1 MRIDTFER
9 KKLIHFQYLYYFHA
23 KNILMQKLTTLLFI
37 ILISVSS
44 SAQSTDEQMIKDA
57 MNEQLIAWNAG
68 DIDRFMETYWHNDSL
83 MFIGKNGP
91 TYGWEKTKAN
101 YKKGYPDT
109 AAMGK
114 LNFEIINMKR
124 LSVMYYSVVGK
135 WHLKRSI
142 GDVGG
147 AFTLLFKKIK
157 KKWVIVQ
164 DHSS

>member
-1 MRIDTFER
+1 
-9 KKLIHFQYLYYFHA
+9 
-23 KNILMQKLTTLLFI
+23 MQKIFVIIFTVLF
-37 ILISVSS
+37 SVNAFS
-44 SAQSTDEQMIKDA
+44 QTTDEQMIKAA
-57 MNEQLIAWNAG
+57 MAEQLNAWNAG
-68 DIDRFMETYWHNDSL
+68 DIDRYMETYWHSDSL
-83 MFIGKNGP
+83 MFIGKSGP
-91 TYGWEKTKAN
+91 TYGFEKTKAN

-114 LNFEIINMKR
+114 LDFEIISMKR

-157 KKWVIVQ
+157 KKWVIIQ

>member
-1 MRIDTFER
+1 MKTALV
-9 KKLIHFQYLYYFHA
+9 LIAIFFSSLHLYA
-23 KNILMQKLTTLLFI
+23 QTPDDILIKNIL
-37 ILISVSS
+37 
-44 SAQSTDEQMIKDA
+44 AEQA
-57 MNEQLIAWNAG
+57 LAWNAG
-68 DIDRFMETYWHNDSL
+68 NIDKFMDSYWRSDSL

-91 TYGWEKTKAN
+91 TYGWENTLKN

-109 AAMGK
+109 TAMGK
-114 LNFEIINMKR
+114 LNFELISVKR
-124 LSVMYYSVVGK
+124 LSGLYYSVVGK

>member
-1 MRIDTFER
+1 
-9 KKLIHFQYLYYFHA
+9 
-23 KNILMQKLTTLLFI
+23 MQKIFVVLLC
-37 ILISVSS
+37 ILF
-44 SAQSTDEQMIKDA
+44 SANVFSQSADEQMIKDA
-57 MNEQLIAWNAG
+57 MTEQLNAWNAG
-68 DIDRFMETYWHNDSL
+68 DIDRFMETYWHSDSL
-83 MFIGKNGP
+83 MFIGKSGP

-109 AAMGK
+109 ATMGK
-114 LNFEIINMKR
+114 LDFDIINMKR

-157 KKWVIVQ
+157 KKWVIIQ

>member
-1 MRIDTFER
+1 
-9 KKLIHFQYLYYFHA
+9 
-23 KNILMQKLTTLLFI
+23 MQKLIVLAFVFLFCTTGY
-37 ILISVSS
+37 
-44 SAQSTDEQMIKDA
+44 AQITDEQMIKNA
-57 MNEQLIAWNAG
+57 MAEQLSAWNTG

-91 TYGWEKTKAN
+91 TYGWEKTRAN
-101 YKKGYPDT
+101 YIKSYPDT
-109 AAMGK
+109 VAMGK

-135 WHLKRSI
+135 WRLKRSI

-157 KKWVIVQ
+157 KKWVIIQ

>member
-1 MRIDTFER
+1 M
-9 KKLIHFQYLYYFHA
+9 KK
-23 KNILMQKLTTLLFI
+23 TLFFTAIFFSALHLQAQMPDD
-37 ILISVSS
+37 ILIKNTL
-44 SAQSTDEQMIKDA
+44 AEQTT
-57 MNEQLIAWNAG
+57 AWNAG
-68 DIDRFMETYWHNDSL
+68 NLDKFMDGYWHSDSL
-83 MFIGKNGP
+83 MFVGKAGP
-91 TYGWEKTKAN
+91 TYGWENTLIN

-109 AAMGK
+109 ASMGK
-114 LNFEIINMKR
+114 LNFELLSVKR
-124 LSVMYYSVVGK
+124 LSSLYYSVVGK

>member
-1 MRIDTFER
+1 
-9 KKLIHFQYLYYFHA
+9 
-23 KNILMQKLTTLLFI
+23 MQKIVTLLFVVF
-37 ILISVSS
+37 ISIHV
-44 SAQSTDEQMIKDA
+44 SAQSVDEQMIKAA
-57 MNEQLIAWNAG
+57 MNEQLNAWNAG
-68 DIDRFMETYWHNDSL
+68 DIDRYMETYWHSDSL
-83 MFIGKNGP
+83 MFIGKSGP
-91 TYGWEKTKAN
+91 TYGFEKTKAN

-114 LNFEIINMKR
+114 LDFEIISMKR